1 MGKLAVV
8 SDLHADIN
16 RLASEDLAQLLFV
29 LKEKKADRLHFAGD
43 LANKVE
49 KAQAIVAY
57 FEQYLPTT
65 FNWGNHEMADLS
77 GEEIEDYS
85 NPAFLNQKTLALNHK
100 TVLVGYNGWYDYR
113 FSTLQDKKKIA
124 AVKRLYWYD
133 RVIKRDGS
141 DPEVEEHLR
150 SRLKILLDGLKKND
164 KEVILATHFVPKKE
178 FIVYQTDP
186 KLQRWNELNA
196 FLGSAK
202 LGTFLDRYDNIKQVV
217 FGHTHRRFED
227 KKINGT
233 RYSCRPFG
241 YFFEWQ
247 LTREFVLENKFVNEY
262 NPMKLRGVLKTH
274 EAQFKEYQKL
284 YLKSEFEQAVTIID
298 Y

>member
-16 RLASEDLAQLLFV
+16 RFTTEDLAQLLSV

-65 FNWGNHEMADLS
+65 FNWGNHEMADLTAA
-77 GEEIEDYS
+77 EIEDYP
-85 NPAFLNQKTLALNHK
+85 NPAFLNQKALALNQK

-113 FSTLQDKKKIA
+113 FSTLKDKEKIEA
-124 AVKRLYWYD
+124 IKRLYWYD
-133 RVIKRDGS
+133 RVIKREES
-141 DPEVEEHLR
+141 DQKVDAQLQK
-150 SRLKILLDGLKKND
+150 RLKKLLDALKKAD
-164 KEVILATHFVPKKE
+164 RKVILATHFVPKKE

-186 KLQRWNELNA
+186 KLKRWNELNA
-196 FLGSAK
+196 FLGSEK
-202 LGTFLDRYDNIKQVV
+202 LGELLDHYDNLEQVV
-217 FGHTHRRFED
+217 FGHTHRRFDD

-247 LTREFVLENKFVNEY
+247 LTREFVLENQLVEEY
-262 NPMKLRGVLKTH
+262 NPMKLRGVLKAH
-274 EAQFKEYQKL
+274 EAQFKEYQKQH
-284 YLKSEFEQAVTIID
+284 LKSEFEQAVTMID